1 MKRICYLCLLILL
14 TFLFPLTALAAEN
27 QDIKYNINGSEVPRE
42 VIGTTQIINQTV
54 YVPLRSISQ
63 EFSNL
68 KTEWDNKNKIV
79 SVTNTDNNIVL
90 KLPVGSSI
98 AYKGD
103 SQLSL
108 STPARNIK
116 GVIYVPL
123 RFISEAFDLYVF
135 WDASTKHIVIYEV
148 DPETVKI
155 LSSTD
160 LAEARNAVLKL
171 PKISL
176 QEYFTSDKESA
187 SMSNTFYFPY
197 GETKRFIVS
206 DRDLLFYYE
215 VKNNAAWLVWQG
227 IDDENNQNE
236 KDAIPNIV
244 NSLTTEWGKRPDFG
258 NKVSYFF
265 DYHMAGIVRYGII
278 ENGVLNE
285 LNEIVKEE
293 LNDKTVAYDIPGEVR
308 TD

>member
-1 MKRICYLCLLILL
+1 MKKICICLLVLL
-14 TFLFPLTALAAEN
+14 TLLFPVTALAAEAQN
-27 QDIKYNINGSEVPRE
+27 IKYNINGSEVPQE
-42 VIGTTQIINQTV
+42 ALGTTQIINQSI

-68 KTEWDNKNKIV
+68 KTDWDNKNKIV
-79 SVTNTDNNIVL
+79 LVTNTDTSEIL
-90 KLPVGSSI
+90 KLSAGSNI

-103 SQLSL
+103 TQIPL

-116 GVIYVPL
+116 GTIYVPL

-135 WDASTKHIVIYEV
+135 WDAPTKYIVIYDV
-148 DPETVKI
+148 DPETVKA
-155 LSSTD
+155 LASTD
-160 LAEARNAVLKL
+160 LAEARNVVLKL

-187 SMSNTFYFPY
+187 SMSKTYYFPY

-215 VKNNAAWLVWQG
+215 VKNNAAWLIWQG
-227 IDDENNQNE
+227 KEDDNQKNTQ
-236 KDAIPNIV
+236 DAIPNIV
-244 NSLTTEWGKRPDFG
+244 NSLSKEWGDRPDFG

-278 ENGVLNE
+278 EDGVMNQIK
-285 LNEIVKEE
+285 EIVKDD
-293 LNDKTVAYDIPGEVR
+293 LNDKTKAYEIPGEVR
-308 TD
+308 AD